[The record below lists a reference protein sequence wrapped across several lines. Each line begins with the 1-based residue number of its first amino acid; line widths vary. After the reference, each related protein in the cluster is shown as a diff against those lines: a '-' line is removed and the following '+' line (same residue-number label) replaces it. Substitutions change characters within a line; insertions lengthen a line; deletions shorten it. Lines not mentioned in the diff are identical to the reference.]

1 MAPARMRRLAL
12 RAVVIVA
19 IGASA
24 RLALAAVD
32 GSDELSTSDAPAR
45 ELQAES
51 DFGALVDR
59 ALAERPTATV
69 LSTER
74 VGMEGAVDAEGRL
87 CLTYYFQP
95 GPDQQFLSSGNWC
108 GDPRTSDSIAL
119 FAIAPGPADEPG
131 PMAIIGVTR
140 SDVDRIDV
148 RTSSGEE
155 RAFPTFASEQ
165 FPELAF
171 FAFDHW
177 DPVEAMLGRS
187 TSSEVVAAVPP
198 ELLTFTGRTP
208 DLG

>member
-1 MAPARMRRLAL
+1 
-12 RAVVIVA
+12 
-19 IGASA
+19 
-24 RLALAAVD
+24 
-32 GSDELSTSDAPAR
+32 
-45 ELQAES
+45 
-51 DFGALVDR
+51 
-59 ALAERPTATV
+59 
-69 LSTER
+69 
-74 VGMEGAVDAEGRL
+74 MEGAVDAEGRL